1 MKRSP
6 NTLLLQFLQNDL
18 AVSEESIA
26 LALHHSQQSVNLF
39 PIILWQYG
47 LITLEQLDQAFDLL
61 ATTYGP
67 RRIDNAEGS

>member
-1 MKRSP
+1 MKLSP

-26 LALHHSQQSVNLF
+26 LALHHSQQDVGLF
-39 PIILWQYG
+39 PIVLWQYG

-61 ATTYGP
+61 ATTYSSRYLG
-67 RRIDNAEGS
+67 NAEGG